1 MSLLATIKRKI
12 HNATHPQLGVIFM
25 LHRVVENRSM
35 EPEKR
40 ELEITMGFLEETVL
54 SYREQGYYFVSMDQL
69 CDILDGKEKNK
80 PFVCI
85 TFDDGYRDNFTE
97 ALPVFKRLEVPFA
110 VYVTTGFIDNRLPM
124 WWYPNQQL
132 GLSRDELVALSKEPL
147 CTIAAHTI
155 THQRLDEM
163 SFEEQKRAIVQSKKE
178 LEEIIGRPVNHF
190 SYPHGAYNDMTV
202 NIVKENGFRSA
213 LMAWGGAIHRGDDAF
228 RLHRTILKEP

>member
-110 VYVTTGFIDNRLPM
+110 VYVTTGFIDNIC
-124 WWYPNQQL
+124 
-132 GLSRDELVALSKEPL
+132 L
-147 CTIAAHTI
+147 C
-155 THQRLDEM
+155 
-163 SFEEQKRAIVQSKKE
+163 
-178 LEEIIGRPVNHF
+178 
-190 SYPHGAYNDMTV
+190 
-202 NIVKENGFRSA
+202 
-213 LMAWGGAIHRGDDAF
+213 GGIPISNWA
-228 RLHRTILKEP
+228 